1 MTTSK
6 TASASKIEEVF
17 LRANL
22 HDKLRNTPDVM
33 LDIDTTAF
41 FLGIHKKK
49 LERWRTER
57 RPPHPTLLN
66 ADSRSGVRVQYRVGA
81 LLDFIRDSQ
90 VQPGSASSTQ
100 GISVHKVVNGKREK
114 PDTMV
119 WLAEDVLN
127 VDAIEEPFFISDD
140 GLVLAHGWE
149 DDVTTIAE
157 RLMSRQGVIS
167 WMTWDNALAG
177 VWLDESCRLNW
188 LAHADSVSP
197 GLRAAVDLKRQAHLA
212 KR

>member
-6 TASASKIEEVF
+6 TASASNIEEVL

-41 FLGIHKKK
+41 FLGVHKKK

-81 LLDFIRDSQ
+81 LLDFIRESQ
-90 VQPGSASSTQ
+90 VKPDSASDTV
-100 GISVHKVVNGKREK
+100 GVSVHKVNDCKRQK
-114 PDTMV
+114 PDTMA
-119 WLAEDVLN
+119 WLAEDALN
-127 VDAIEEPFFISDD
+127 LDAIEEPFFISDD
-140 GLVLAHGWE
+140 GLVIAHGWE

-157 RLMSRQGVIS
+157 RLISRQGAIS
-167 WMTWDNALAG
+167 WMTWDTALAG
-177 VWLDESCRLNW
+177 VWQDESCRMSW